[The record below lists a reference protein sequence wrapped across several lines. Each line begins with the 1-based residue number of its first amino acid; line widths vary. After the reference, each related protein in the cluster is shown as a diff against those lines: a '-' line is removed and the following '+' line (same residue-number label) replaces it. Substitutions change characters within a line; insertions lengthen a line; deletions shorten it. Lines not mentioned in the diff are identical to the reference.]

1 MFGFGR
7 RLLGIFGIL
16 GMLMAAPAGAQ
27 ENLDQGKSAAQLFA
41 SDCAIC
47 HKSTQGLSRAGGLL
61 GLQNFLREH
70 YTASR
75 ESAAAIARYV
85 AATDK
90 GPAPAKRTRA
100 TATKRTPQGEE
111 KAKAADKAGEKAWD
125 KAVEKKPEKKT
136 EKKPETGKSGEAK
149 SGEAKS
155 GEAKAT
161 TSKPSASKPSASKPS
176 GSKPSASKPST
187 PSEAKDSEPKASEAQ
202 GSKPKPA
209 EAKTS
214 APNASDAK
222 SGDKPEKSD

>member
-1 MFGFGR
+1 MMGVRHG
-7 RLLGIFGIL
+7 LGLAIGVL
-16 GMLMAAPAGAQ
+16 ALCVAGTSGAQ

-111 KAKAADKAGEKAWD
+111 KAKAADKAGEKAGD
-125 KAVEKKPEKKT
+125 KAGEKKPEKKT

-176 GSKPSASKPST
+176 T

-214 APNASDAK
+214 APKASDAK

>member
-1 MFGFGR
+1 MMGVRHG
-7 RLLGIFGIL
+7 LGLAIGVL
-16 GMLMAAPAGAQ
+16 ALCVAGTSGAQ

-61 GLQNFLREH
+61 GLQGFLREH

-90 GPAPAKRTRA
+90 GPAPAKRTGV
-100 TATKRTPQGEE
+100 TATKRTPKGEE
-111 KAKAADKAGEKAWD
+111 KAKAGEKAG
-125 KAVEKKPEKKT
+125 

-149 SGEAKS
+149 SDETKSDETKS

-161 TSKPSASKPSASKPS
+161 TSKRSPPKPSASKPS
-176 GSKPSASKPST
+176 K
-187 PSEAKDSEPKASEAQ
+187 PSEAKGSEPKASEAQ
-202 GSKPKPA
+202 GSTPKPA

-214 APNASDAK
+214 APKASDVK

>member
-1 MFGFGR
+1 MMGVRHG
-7 RLLGIFGIL
+7 LGLAIGVL
-16 GMLMAAPAGAQ
+16 ALCVAGTSGAQ

-61 GLQNFLREH
+61 GLQGFLREH

-100 TATKRTPQGEE
+100 TATKRTPKGEE
-111 KAKAADKAGEKAWD
+111 KAKAGEKAG
-125 KAVEKKPEKKT
+125 
-136 EKKPETGKSGEAK
+136 EKKPETGKSGEAKSDETK

-161 TSKPSASKPSASKPS
+161 TSKPSTPKPSASKPS
-176 GSKPSASKPST
+176 K
-187 PSEAKDSEPKASEAQ
+187 PSEAKGSEPKASEAQ
-202 GSKPKPA
+202 GSTPKPA

-214 APNASDAK
+214 APKASDVK

>member
-1 MFGFGR
+1 MMDVRHG
-7 RLLGIFGIL
+7 LGLAIGVL
-16 GMLMAAPAGAQ
+16 ALCVAGTSGAQ

-41 SDCAIC
+41 SDCVIC

-61 GLQNFLREH
+61 GLQGFLREH

-100 TATKRTPQGEE
+100 TATKRTPKGEE
-111 KAKAADKAGEKAWD
+111 KAKAGEKAG
-125 KAVEKKPEKKT
+125 
-136 EKKPETGKSGEAK
+136 EKKPETGKSGEAKSDETK

-161 TSKPSASKPSASKPS
+161 TSKPSTPKPSASKPS
-176 GSKPSASKPST
+176 K
-187 PSEAKDSEPKASEAQ
+187 PSEAKGSEPKASEAQ
-202 GSKPKPA
+202 GSTPKPA

-214 APNASDAK
+214 APKASDVK